1 MTAERFSIKIPEDV
15 LIDLKY
21 RLDHIRW
28 PDQLENV
35 AWERGTEKGYLQS
48 LVSYWSEQYDWR
60 AQEAELN
67 RLPQFR
73 CTVDGVDVHFIH
85 ERGRGPN
92 PLPIILTHGW
102 PDSFIR
108 YKKMIP
114 LLADPARYGGDP
126 NDAFDVIVPSIP
138 GFGFSGKPTV
148 GGVNNSTVS
157 ELWAKLMT
165 EELGYETFAAA
176 GGDMGSGVTRYLAAI
191 HPELLV
197 GIHVTD
203 IGIIRQLMTAHDE
216 ASLSKEEL
224 QYKADVQ
231 KWIVEEG
238 GYISLQATKPQTL
251 AYGLSDSPVGLAAWI
266 VEKFRSWSDQD
277 CEFDKK
283 FGNDELLTNIMIYW
297 ITNTIGP
304 SAHRYFENTHSL
316 PQLGRIDVPTGVALF
331 PSDVLLPPREWAEKN
346 LNIMRWT
353 HMPRGGH
360 FAAMEEPELLAEDIR
375 AFFRQ
380 FRTIKK

>member
-1 MTAERFSIKIPEDV
+1 MTAERFSIQIPEDV

-85 ERGRGPN
+85 EGGRGPN

-283 FGNDELLTNIMIYW
+283 FDNDELLTNIMIYW

>member
-1 MTAERFSIKIPEDV
+1 MTAERFSIQIPEDV

-48 LVSYWSEQYDWR
+48 LISYWSEQYDWR

-126 NDAFDVIVPSIP
+126 NDAFDVIVPSMP

-283 FGNDELLTNIMIYW
+283 FSNDELLTNIMIYW

>member
-1 MTAERFSIKIPEDV
+1 MTAERFRIQIPEDA

-35 AWERGTEKGYLQS
+35 AWERGTEKSYLQS

-114 LLADPARYGGDP
+114 LLAEPARYGGDP

-266 VEKFRSWSDQD
+266 LEKFRSWSDQD
-277 CEFDKK
+277 CEFDKQ
-283 FGNDELLTNIMIYW
+283 FDNDELLTNIMIYW

-360 FAAMEEPELLAEDIR
+360 FAAMEEPALLAEDIR

-380 FRTIKK
+380 FRTIHK

>member
-1 MTAERFSIKIPEDV
+1 MTTERFSIQIPEDV

-60 AQEAELN
+60 AQETELN

-283 FGNDELLTNIMIYW
+283 FDNDELLTNIMIYW

>member
-1 MTAERFSIKIPEDV
+1 MTAERFSIQIPEDV

-203 IGIIRQLMTAHDE
+203 LGIIRQLMTAHDE

>member
-1 MTAERFSIKIPEDV
+1 MTAERFSIQIPEDV

-48 LVSYWSEQYDWR
+48 LVSYWGEQYDWR

-85 ERGRGPN
+85 ERGIGPN

-176 GGDMGSGVTRYLAAI
+176 GGDMGSGVTRYLAAM

>member
-1 MTAERFSIKIPEDV
+1 MTAERFSIQIPEDV

-28 PDQLENV
+28 PDQLQNV

>member
-1 MTAERFSIKIPEDV
+1 MTAERFSIQIPEDV

-114 LLADPARYGGDP
+114 LLADPPRYGGDP

>member
-1 MTAERFSIKIPEDV
+1 MTAERFSIQIPEDV

-60 AQEAELN
+60 AQETELN

-85 ERGRGPN
+85 EHGRGPN

-126 NDAFDVIVPSIP
+126 NEAFDVIVPSIP

-283 FGNDELLTNIMIYW
+283 FDNDELLTNIMIYW

>member
-1 MTAERFSIKIPEDV
+1 MTAERFSIQIPEDV

-60 AQEAELN
+60 AQETELN

-85 ERGRGPN
+85 EHGRGPN

-114 LLADPARYGGDP
+114 LLANPARYGGDP
-126 NDAFDVIVPSIP
+126 NEAFDVIVPSIP

-283 FGNDELLTNIMIYW
+283 FDNDELLTNIMIYW

>member
-1 MTAERFSIKIPEDV
+1 MTAERFSIQIPEDV

-360 FAAMEEPELLAEDIR
+360 FAAMEEPELLVEDIR

>member
-1 MTAERFSIKIPEDV
+1 MTAERFSIQIPEDV

-266 VEKFRSWSDQD
+266 VEKFRSWRDQD

-375 AFFRQ
+375 AFFKK

>member
-1 MTAERFSIKIPEDV
+1 MTAERFSIQIPEDV

-35 AWERGTEKGYLQS
+35 AWERGTENGYLQS

-360 FAAMEEPELLAEDIR
+360 FAAIEEPELLAEDIR

>member
-1 MTAERFSIKIPEDV
+1 MTAERFSIQIPEDV

-114 LLADPARYGGDP
+114 HLADPARYGGHP

-203 IGIIRQLMTAHDE
+203 LGIIRQLMTAHDE

>member
-1 MTAERFSIKIPEDV
+1 MTAERFSIQIPEDV

-60 AQEAELN
+60 AQETELN

-73 CTVDGVDVHFIH
+73 CTVNGVDVHFIH
-85 ERGRGPN
+85 EHGRGPN

-114 LLADPARYGGDP
+114 LLANPARYGGDP

>member
-1 MTAERFSIKIPEDV
+1 MTAERFSIQIPEDV

-48 LVSYWSEQYDWR
+48 LVSYWREQYDWR

-85 ERGRGPN
+85 ERGIGPN

>member
-1 MTAERFSIKIPEDV
+1 MTAERFSIQIPEDV

-73 CTVDGVDVHFIH
+73 CTVDGVDVHFFH
-85 ERGRGPN
+85 EHGRGPN

-283 FGNDELLTNIMIYW
+283 FDNDELLTNIMIYW

>member
-1 MTAERFSIKIPEDV
+1 MTAERFSIQIPEDV

-138 GFGFSGKPTV
+138 GFGFSGKPSV

-375 AFFRQ
+375 AFFKK

>member
-1 MTAERFSIKIPEDV
+1 MTTERFSIQIPEDV

-60 AQEAELN
+60 AQETELN

-73 CTVDGVDVHFIH
+73 CTVDGVDVHFFH
-85 ERGRGPN
+85 EHGRGPN

-283 FGNDELLTNIMIYW
+283 FDNDELLTNIMIYW

>member
-1 MTAERFSIKIPEDV
+1 MTAERFSIQIPEDV

-60 AQEAELN
+60 AQETELN

-73 CTVDGVDVHFIH
+73 CTVDGVDVHFFH
-85 ERGRGPN
+85 EHGRGPN

-283 FGNDELLTNIMIYW
+283 FDNDELLTNIMIYW

>member
-1 MTAERFSIKIPEDV
+1 MTAERFSIQIPEDV

-126 NDAFDVIVPSIP
+126 NDAFDVIVPSMP

-283 FGNDELLTNIMIYW
+283 FDNDELLTNIMIYW

>member
-1 MTAERFSIKIPEDV
+1 MTAERFSIQIPEDV

-28 PDQLENV
+28 PDQLENA
-35 AWERGTEKGYLQS
+35 AWERGTEKDYLQS
-48 LVSYWSEQYDWR
+48 LVSYWREQYDWR

-85 ERGRGPN
+85 KRGSGPN

-138 GFGFSGKPTV
+138 GFGFSGKPSV

-251 AYGLSDSPVGLAAWI
+251 AYGLSDSPIGLAAWI
-266 VEKFRSWSDQD
+266 VEKFRSWRDQD

-297 ITNTIGP
+297 ITNTIGS

-375 AFFRQ
+375 AFFKK

>member
-1 MTAERFSIKIPEDV
+1 MTAERFSIQIPEDV

-60 AQEAELN
+60 AQETELN

-283 FGNDELLTNIMIYW
+283 FDNDELLTNIMIYW

>member
-1 MTAERFSIKIPEDV
+1 MTAERFSIQIPEDV

-28 PDQLENV
+28 PDQLENA
-35 AWERGTEKGYLQS
+35 AWERGTEKDYLQS
-48 LVSYWSEQYDWR
+48 LVSYWREQYDWR

-85 ERGRGPN
+85 KRGSGPN

>member
-1 MTAERFSIKIPEDV
+1 MTAERFSIQIPEDV

-48 LVSYWSEQYDWR
+48 LVSYWREQYDWR

-283 FGNDELLTNIMIYW
+283 FDNDELLTNIMIYW

>member
-1 MTAERFSIKIPEDV
+1 MTAERFSIQIPEDV

-21 RLDHIRW
+21 RLDHSRW

>member
-1 MTAERFSIKIPEDV
+1 MTAERFSIQIPEDV

-283 FGNDELLTNIMIYW
+283 FDNDELLTNIMIYW

>member
-1 MTAERFSIKIPEDV
+1 MTAERFSIQIPEDV

-28 PDQLENV
+28 PDQLENA
-35 AWERGTEKGYLQS
+35 AWERGTEKDYLQS
-48 LVSYWSEQYDWR
+48 LVSYWREQYDWR

-85 ERGRGPN
+85 KRGSGPN

-138 GFGFSGKPTV
+138 GFGFSGKPSV

-266 VEKFRSWSDQD
+266 VEKFRSWRDQD

-283 FGNDELLTNIMIYW
+283 FDNDELLTNIMIYW

>member
-1 MTAERFSIKIPEDV
+1 MTAERFSIQIPEDV

-375 AFFRQ
+375 AFFKK

>member
-1 MTAERFSIKIPEDV
+1 MTAERFSIQIPEDV

-138 GFGFSGKPTV
+138 GFGFSGNPTV

>member
-1 MTAERFSIKIPEDV
+1 MTAERFSIQIPEDV

-28 PDQLENV
+28 PDQLENID
-35 AWERGTEKGYLQS
+35 WERGTEKGYLQS

-138 GFGFSGKPTV
+138 GFAFSGKPTV

-283 FGNDELLTNIMIYW
+283 FSNDELLTNIMIYW

>member
-1 MTAERFSIKIPEDV
+1 MTAERFSIQIPEDV
-15 LIDLKY
+15 LIDLNY

-28 PDQLENV
+28 PDQLEYV

-283 FGNDELLTNIMIYW
+283 FDNDELLTNIMIYW

>member
-1 MTAERFSIKIPEDV
+1 MTAERFSIQIPEDV

-114 LLADPARYGGDP
+114 FLADPARYGGDP

>member
-1 MTAERFSIKIPEDV
+1 MTAERFSIQIPEDV

-60 AQEAELN
+60 AQETELN

-85 ERGRGPN
+85 EHGRGPN

-283 FGNDELLTNIMIYW
+283 FDNDELLTNIMIYW

>member
-1 MTAERFSIKIPEDV
+1 MTAERFSIHIPEDV

>member
-1 MTAERFSIKIPEDV
+1 MTAERFSIQIPEDV

-126 NDAFDVIVPSIP
+126 NDAFDVIVPSMP

-238 GYISLQATKPQTL
+238 GYLSLQATKPQTL

-277 CEFDKK
+277 CELDKK

-331 PSDVLLPPREWAEKN
+331 PSDILLPPREWAEKN

-360 FAAMEEPELLAEDIR
+360 FAAMEEPEHLAEDIR

>member
-1 MTAERFSIKIPEDV
+1 MTAERFSIQIPEEV

-28 PDQLENV
+28 PDQLESV

-48 LVSYWSEQYDWR
+48 LVSYWREQYDWR

-165 EELGYETFAAA
+165 EELGYETFAAG

-266 VEKFRSWSDQD
+266 IEKFRSWSDQD

-375 AFFRQ
+375 AFFKQ
-380 FRTIKK
+380 FRIIKK